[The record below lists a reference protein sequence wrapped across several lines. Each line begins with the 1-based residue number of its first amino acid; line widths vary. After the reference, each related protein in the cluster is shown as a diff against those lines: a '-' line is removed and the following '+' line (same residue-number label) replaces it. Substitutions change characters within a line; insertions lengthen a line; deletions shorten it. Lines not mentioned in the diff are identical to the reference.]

1 MVSEQNIFRIVF
13 LHIHAGKRTMTKKQ
27 FFTYSMLIVGFGL
40 AAWLLYQV
48 FREHSFSEIVQSV
61 RDIPAANLALAL
73 LFSFASYLCLTGF
86 DWCGVRYVKNDLPY
100 PRIALASFIALS
112 IGQSVGMSGLSAG
125 ALRYRYYAHWGMTTE
140 DVAKIVL
147 LSGVTVGLG
156 MAVLAGI
163 VMVINPKDAAAVLRL
178 NEEVVIAIGAGC
190 LASAVLYVALAAF
203 LRAPLKIRS
212 WTFQMPT
219 WKIAVAQIVIG
230 TINFAFVSAC
240 LREVMAASADVS
252 YLKAATAFV
261 LANVAIIVTH
271 APGGLGVL
279 EATVRHVMG
288 DQASIGSLV
297 AFRVIYF
304 FIPLFIG
311 LPLSLVVEAVFRA
324 RKTRGDAGKD
334 GDTRVAAEPA

>member
-1 MVSEQNIFRIVF
+1 
-13 LHIHAGKRTMTKKQ
+13 MTKKQ
-27 FFTYSMLIVGFGL
+27 IFTYAMLVVGFGL
-40 AAWLLYQV
+40 AAYLLYQV
-48 FREHSFSEIVQSV
+48 FREHSPSEILKSV
-61 RDIPAANLALAL
+61 RDIPLANLALAL
-73 LFSFASYLCLTGF
+73 FFAFGSYLCLTGF

-100 PRIALASFIALS
+100 PKIALASFIALS
-112 IGQSVGMSGLSAG
+112 IGQSVGLSGLSSG
-125 ALRYRYYAHWGMTTE
+125 ALRYRYYAHWGMSTE
-140 DVAKIVL
+140 DAAKIVL
-147 LSGVTVGLG
+147 LSGVTVGIG

-163 VMVINPKDAAAVLRL
+163 VMIINPQDAAGVLRMS
-178 NEEVVIAIGAGC
+178 ETAVIGIGAGC
-190 LASAVLYVALAAF
+190 LAATALYLALAAF

-219 WKIAVAQIVIG
+219 LKIAIAQVVIG
-230 TINFAFVSAC
+230 TINFALVSAC

-261 LANVAIIVTH
+261 LANVAILITH

-279 EATVRHVMG
+279 EATVGHVMG

-311 LPLSLVVEAVFRA
+311 LPLSLVVEAVFKA
-324 RKTRGDAGKD
+324 RKGRNGGGAGNSPNV
-334 GDTRVAAEPA
+334 RAAAEPA

>member
-1 MVSEQNIFRIVF
+1 
-13 LHIHAGKRTMTKKQ
+13 MTKKRI
-27 FFTYSMLIVGFGL
+27 FTSLMLVLGFGL

-48 FREHSFSEIVQSV
+48 FREHSLSEIVRSV
-61 RDIPAANLALAL
+61 KDIPTANLALAL
-73 LFSFASYLCLTGF
+73 LFAFLSYLCLTGF
-86 DWCGVRYVKNDLPY
+86 DWCGVRYVRQGLPY
-100 PRIALASFIALS
+100 PKIALASFIALS
-112 IGQSVGMSGLSAG
+112 IGQSVGMSGLSSG

-156 MAVLAGI
+156 MAVLAGV
-163 VMVINPKDAAAVLRL
+163 VMIANPQDAAGVLHL
-178 NEEVVIAIGAGC
+178 EQSLVMMIGIGC
-190 LASAVLYVALAAF
+190 LAATLLYILAAAF
-203 LRAPLKIRS
+203 LRVPVRIRS
-212 WTFQMPT
+212 WTFKMPT
-219 WKIAVAQIVIG
+219 WRIALAQVAIG
-230 TINFAFVSAC
+230 AINFAFVSAC

-261 LANVAIIVTH
+261 LANVAILVTH

-311 LPLSLVVEAVFRA
+311 LPLSLAVEALFRA
-324 RKTRGDAGKD
+324 RKSRSDDRGASNAAGE
-334 GDTRVAAEPA
+334 AMMPAEPA

>member
-1 MVSEQNIFRIVF
+1 M
-13 LHIHAGKRTMTKKQ
+13 MTKKQ
-27 FFTYSMLIVGFGL
+27 IFTYAMLVVGLGL
-40 AAWLLYQV
+40 GGYLLYNV
-48 FREHSFSEIVQSV
+48 FSEYSPAEIYESV
-61 RDIPAANLALAL
+61 RAIPAANLALAL
-73 LFSFASYLCLTGF
+73 LFAFASYVCLTGF
-86 DWCGVRYVKNDLPY
+86 DWAGVRYVRNDLAY
-100 PRIALASFIALS
+100 PKIALASFIALS
-112 IGQSVGMSGLSAG
+112 IGQSVGLSGLSSG

-163 VMVINPKDAAAVLRL
+163 VMVINPGDAAAVLRL
-178 NEEVVIAIGAGC
+178 GESAVIAIGAGC
-190 LASAVLYVALAAF
+190 LFATVGYLLLAAF
-203 LRAPLKIRS
+203 LRTPLKIRG

-219 WKIAVAQIVIG
+219 LRIAIAQVVIG

-240 LREVMAASADVS
+240 LREVMAVNADVS

-261 LANVAIIVTH
+261 LANVAILITH

-304 FIPLFIG
+304 FIPLAIG
-311 LPLSLVVEAVFRA
+311 LPLSLIVEAVFRA
-324 RKTRGDAGKD
+324 RKANEATPETDR
-334 GDTRVAAEPA
+334 RSAAASA